1 MQRIKVNVPVLK
13 SRICRQSIG
22 IVCMQEY
29 NRDRAAHQQAEL
41 QRDGV
46 DNVLYAKE
54 QVVWLVEQVCC
65 SQYPRSRSTKLGT
78 GPAD

>member
-1 MQRIKVNVPVLK
+1 MQRIKVNVPVLR

-65 SQYPRSRSTKLGT
+65 SRSLQPRSADIGP